1 MTVFFSQLING
12 LSLGSI
18 YALIALGYSMVYGI
32 ILLLN
37 FAHGD
42 VIMVGAYMSWFV
54 MNQLGLGPVTAVC
67 ATILTCTLL
76 GVVIE
81 KIAYTPLRSAPRISL
96 LITAIGVSFFLEYT
110 AELVMGSGAKVIPS
124 YYDNKTFY
132 LGKVPLGLTSIITLV
147 VTVLS
152 MLVLTFLVQ
161 KTKLGKAM
169 RAVSE
174 DMDAARLMGI
184 NVNSTISF
192 TFAVGS
198 ALAGIG
204 SVLYC
209 CSYPQAT
216 PTMGSMLG
224 LKAFVAAVL
233 GGIGSIPGAMVGGI
247 AIGLCECFVSAIG
260 LSAWKDAVTFAI
272 LIIVLLV
279 KPTGFLGRRK
289 RCKGDCNMNKL
300 KRKTLKMPVRYLM
313 NTVLVVLLFVLLSF
327 MTQNVL
333 STYQNKVLLTV
344 GINIILAVS
353 LNVSTGYLGQLPLGH
368 AGFMAVGAYTC
379 ALFTKYSPLPSGAAF
394 VIGLALG
401 AVMAGIFGVLIGIP
415 ALRLTGDYLAILT
428 LGFGEIIRITL
439 NNIDDVLGFKLF
451 YGAKGLKNIPKYSNY
466 WNVFLCV
473 VITCFA
479 IHAMMKSRHGRA
491 VLAIRDNEIA
501 AESCGIQTTYY
512 KVMAFAFSAAF
523 AGLAGGLYA
532 CYLGVLDP
540 STFGFM
546 KSIEILVMVVLGG
559 MGSMLGSI
567 LSATVL
573 TILPEATRSFES
585 YRMVVYSLVLILMMI
600 FRPGGLLG
608 SYDFS
613 MSRIVE
619 KAMNGELF
627 RKKNADKE
635 GADHE

>member
-1 MTVFFSQLING
+1 
-12 LSLGSI
+12 
-18 YALIALGYSMVYGI
+18 
-32 ILLLN
+32 
-37 FAHGD
+37 
-42 VIMVGAYMSWFV
+42 
-54 MNQLGLGPVTAVC
+54 
-67 ATILTCTLL
+67 
-76 GVVIE
+76 
-81 KIAYTPLRSAPRISL
+81 
-96 LITAIGVSFFLEYT
+96 
-110 AELVMGSGAKVIPS
+110 
-124 YYDNKTFY
+124 
-132 LGKVPLGLTSIITLV
+132 
-147 VTVLS
+147 
-152 MLVLTFLVQ
+152 
-161 KTKLGKAM
+161 
-169 RAVSE
+169 
-174 DMDAARLMGI
+174 
-184 NVNSTISF
+184 
-192 TFAVGS
+192 
-198 ALAGIG
+198 
-204 SVLYC
+204 
-209 CSYPQAT
+209 
-216 PTMGSMLG
+216 
-224 LKAFVAAVL
+224 
-233 GGIGSIPGAMVGGI
+233 
-247 AIGLCECFVSAIG
+247 
-260 LSAWKDAVTFAI
+260 
-272 LIIVLLV
+272 
-279 KPTGFLGRRK
+279 
-289 RCKGDCNMNKL
+289 MNKL

-466 WNVFLCV
+466 WNAFLCV

>member
-1 MTVFFSQLING
+1 
-12 LSLGSI
+12 
-18 YALIALGYSMVYGI
+18 
-32 ILLLN
+32 
-37 FAHGD
+37 
-42 VIMVGAYMSWFV
+42 
-54 MNQLGLGPVTAVC
+54 
-67 ATILTCTLL
+67 
-76 GVVIE
+76 
-81 KIAYTPLRSAPRISL
+81 
-96 LITAIGVSFFLEYT
+96 
-110 AELVMGSGAKVIPS
+110 
-124 YYDNKTFY
+124 
-132 LGKVPLGLTSIITLV
+132 
-147 VTVLS
+147 
-152 MLVLTFLVQ
+152 
-161 KTKLGKAM
+161 
-169 RAVSE
+169 
-174 DMDAARLMGI
+174 
-184 NVNSTISF
+184 
-192 TFAVGS
+192 
-198 ALAGIG
+198 
-204 SVLYC
+204 
-209 CSYPQAT
+209 
-216 PTMGSMLG
+216 
-224 LKAFVAAVL
+224 
-233 GGIGSIPGAMVGGI
+233 
-247 AIGLCECFVSAIG
+247 
-260 LSAWKDAVTFAI
+260 
-272 LIIVLLV
+272 
-279 KPTGFLGRRK
+279 
-289 RCKGDCNMNKL
+289 MNKL

-479 IHAMMKSRHGRA
+479 I
-491 VLAIRDNEIA
+491 RDNEIA

-619 KAMNGELF
+619 KVMNGELF
-627 RKKNADKE
+627 RKKKADKE

>member
-198 ALAGIG
+198 ALAGSIHILRNG
-204 SVLYC
+204 AHGLAELSLLHQKGEHQHGQHGDHQRDDRSKTQRHLAQTEGLVGVVGGDHLCTRAEDQLCRVLQKEGDTNGGDQQRNTGC
-209 CSYPQAT
+209 AAQGGVGDLFDHHAQQRTGDDGGAHSGDRAKTQLVHDEPRHVCAHHDDIAVGKVQQQDNAVHHAVAQCDQCIDAAKGQAVDQLAKEHCHGWILPFFAAFT
-216 PTMGSMLG
+216 LFDIKNGERLTRKKLFRRSPKKSWG
-224 LKAFVAAVL
+224 LLCA
-233 GGIGSIPGAMVGGI
+233 GGSITGGWN
-247 AIGLCECFVSAIG
+247 SADQNI
-260 LSAWKDAVTFAI
+260 
-272 LIIVLLV
+272 
-279 KPTGFLGRRK
+279 
-289 RCKGDCNMNKL
+289 
-300 KRKTLKMPVRYLM
+300 
-313 NTVLVVLLFVLLSF
+313 SF
-327 MTQNVL
+327 
-333 STYQNKVLLTV
+333 SS
-344 GINIILAVS
+344 G
-353 LNVSTGYLGQLPLGH
+353 
-368 AGFMAVGAYTC
+368 
-379 ALFTKYSPLPSGAAF
+379 LPS
-394 VIGLALG
+394 
-401 AVMAGIFGVLIGIP
+401 
-415 ALRLTGDYLAILT
+415 T
-428 LGFGEIIRITL
+428 
-439 NNIDDVLGFKLF
+439 
-451 YGAKGLKNIPKYSNY
+451 
-466 WNVFLCV
+466 
-473 VITCFA
+473 
-479 IHAMMKSRHGRA
+479 
-491 VLAIRDNEIA
+491 
-501 AESCGIQTTYY
+501 
-512 KVMAFAFSAAF
+512 
-523 AGLAGGLYA
+523 
-532 CYLGVLDP
+532 
-540 STFGFM
+540 
-546 KSIEILVMVVLGG
+546 
-559 MGSMLGSI
+559 
-567 LSATVL
+567 
-573 TILPEATRSFES
+573 
-585 YRMVVYSLVLILMMI
+585 
-600 FRPGGLLG
+600 
-608 SYDFS
+608 
-613 MSRIVE
+613 
-619 KAMNGELF
+619 
-627 RKKNADKE
+627 
-635 GADHE
+635 